1 MSLNEE
7 LWSQEWSKID
17 SIEGWLSEVEA
28 RQLYELARKPT
39 AEVVVE
45 IGSFLGRSTAALS
58 LGIRTSQRTGSKV
71 YAVDTWQGDGD
82 GSRDRIEKLGV
93 NARIEHW
100 NTLVRTETSHFVEQC
115 QGQSTDWAK
124 KWIQPIDVLFI
135 DASHHY
141 ESVKA
146 DAEAWLPRVRSGGII
161 AFHDEWAPG
170 PSQTIRELPSHVRRI
185 CVVDSLAVFA
195 VGAPG

>member
-100 NTLVRTETSHFVEQC
+100 NKQGARKSAKVDRLLKQFPAPAEQPV
-115 QGQSTDWAK
+115 A
-124 KWIQPIDVLFI
+124 
-135 DASHHY
+135 
-141 ESVKA
+141 
-146 DAEAWLPRVRSGGII
+146 
-161 AFHDEWAPG
+161 
-170 PSQTIRELPSHVRRI
+170 
-185 CVVDSLAVFA
+185 
-195 VGAPG
+195 